1 MSDTK
6 ARDRLVE
13 ATLGGKGKLPLL
25 DVLVALVPVA
35 RLRQI
40 ARERGLSPKGFR
52 VDIAPAPALAAVLA
66 RDLDPDIVQE
76 VCGALVELRP
86 PEETAPPPPPPPAV
100 APPSTDATAETL
112 ARTEQMLQRAQEA
125 SLRDGGLIAELER
138 RLAAEQERSA
148 ILRGQLTNLPQR
160 PAAQESSGADRDV
173 VRELH
178 DARIEIEAFARAE
191 EDYRRR
197 IAEQQAQLRDAEV
210 RIEELQAKVP
220 RGQQRKAP
228 PPPLPPAERFRIPHF
243 SAEFYRSIEGRD
255 RRAVEAVF
263 DAVFRLAVAGFAYPG
278 LEVKQLGGVDLW
290 SLRAGIKLRVYFQPR
305 SDGDVDILAA
315 GDREDQHTLLRRLR

>member
-1 MSDTK
+1 MSDTT

-13 ATLGGKGKLPLL
+13 LVLAGKGKVSLQDLL
-25 DVLVALVPVA
+25 VTLVPLA
-35 RLRQI
+35 RLRQV
-40 ARERGLSPKGFR
+40 ARDRGLSPKGFR
-52 VDIAPAPALAAVLA
+52 VDAAPAAALAA
-66 RDLDPDIVQE
+66 
-76 VCGALVELRP
+76 ALVRDFD
-86 PEETAPPPPPPPAV
+86 PEPVQVACEALLAARRAEVPAATAPVPAAPV
-100 APPSTDATAETL
+100 AASDASAEAL

-125 SLRDGGLIAELER
+125 NLRDEGLIAELER
-138 RLAAEQERSA
+138 RLAAEQERGA
-148 ILRGQLTNLPQR
+148 VLRGQLAALAQR
-160 PAAQESSGADRDV
+160 PPAPDATGPDREV

-178 DARIEIEAFARAE
+178 DARIELESFARAE

-197 IAEQQAQLRDAEV
+197 LAEQKAELRAAEA

-220 RGQQRKAP
+220 RGKQRKTP
-228 PPPLPPAERFRIPHF
+228 PPPPPAERFRIPHF

-263 DAVFRLAVAGFAYPG
+263 DAVFRLAVAGFGYPG

-305 SDGDVDILAA
+305 GDGDVDILAV
-315 GDREDQHTLLRRLR
+315 GDREDQPTLLRRLR